1 MVQLAGNRFPEA
13 RLAICQRKP
22 TTGGT
27 GVSEFTEISDGTQEI
42 RKFPAGTG
50 YLRHKCQTQ
59 GRKDEFPEVGV
70 SHSSGEA
77 GNDRGAKGWQTD
89 RAQERNNDRTQQR
102 RTIMVNET

>member
-1 MVQLAGNRFPEA
+1 MVNVILPKWKRLWKPTDCSAGRQQVSGGHM
-13 RLAICQRKP
+13 AICQRKP

-27 GVSEFTEISDGTQEI
+27 GASEFTEISGGTQEI

-70 SHSSGEA
+70 SHSSDEA
-77 GNDRGAKGWQTD
+77 GNDRGVKGWQTD
-89 RAQERNNDRTQQR
+89 RA
-102 RTIMVNET
+102 

>member
-13 RLAICQRKP
+13 TLAICQRKP
-22 TTGGT
+22 TTAGT

-42 RKFPAGTG
+42 RKFPEGTG

-70 SHSSGEA
+70 SHSSDDA
-77 GNDRGAKGWQTD
+77 SNDRGAKG
-89 RAQERNNDRTQQR
+89 
-102 RTIMVNET
+102 

>member
-1 MVQLAGNRFPEA
+1 MVQLAGNRLPEA
-13 RLAICQRKP
+13 TLAICQRKP

-70 SHSSGEA
+70 SHSSDEA

-89 RAQERNNDRTQQR
+89 RA
-102 RTIMVNET
+102 

>member
-1 MVQLAGNRFPEA
+1 MW
-13 RLAICQRKP
+13 KP
-22 TTGGT
+22 TDGSAGRQQVSGGHTGDMPKETNHRGT

-70 SHSSGEA
+70 SHSSDEA

-89 RAQERNNDRTQQR
+89 RA
-102 RTIMVNET
+102 

>member
-13 RLAICQRKP
+13 TLAICQRKS

-50 YLRHKCQTQ
+50 YLRHKCQIQ
-59 GRKDEFPEVGV
+59 VRKDEFPEVGV

-77 GNDRGAKGWQTD
+77 GNDREAKGWQID
-89 RAQERNNDRTQQR
+89 RA
-102 RTIMVNET
+102 

>member
-13 RLAICQRKP
+13 TLAICQRKP

-27 GVSEFTEISDGTQEI
+27 GVSEFTEISDGTQES

-70 SHSSGEA
+70 SHSSDEA

-89 RAQERNNDRTQQR
+89 RA
-102 RTIMVNET
+102 